1 MMGLEKSKGENAM
14 KKMKWI
20 WAAAGSIVVLAGIIW
35 ACFGEKIKTIYVS
48 LNSFK
53 DENLAHTFQHTPE
66 IQPTKKI
73 SRGENTFQF
82 LQEDNVTLTEEFDF
96 ENTRYPVGSF
106 LEDTKTTALLVI
118 KDDVVKYEKYFCGGN
133 DDTLFS
139 SNSMGKSFVSA
150 LMGIAVAEGYV
161 GSVED
166 PLGKYIPKFKNT
178 ELEDIPIKACLQM
191 ASGIDFN
198 EDTDMSGFSMR
209 TLMGSPAMKVIA
221 KYGMQ
226 EKPYTYRRYLSINT
240 EILGKVI
247 TNATGYS
254 LAEYMEEK
262 LWKKIGAA
270 HDAYWTL
277 SNGTELA
284 MGGLSVSLRDYA
296 RFARLYLNGG
306 IYNGE
311 QILSESWVRDS
322 VDVSAEYSKPG
333 ANHDAYNAIGYGY
346 QWWVPEGEE
355 GEFMAIGVYGQWIY
369 VNPVKQIIIV
379 KTSADPNF
387 MEKGYELKHVEF
399 FRAVA
404 DGIV

>member
-1 MMGLEKSKGENAM
+1 M
-14 KKMKWI
+14 KKKKLFCKVTVGV
-20 WAAAGSIVVLAGIIW
+20 AAVIGVVCL
-35 ACFGEKIKTIYVS
+35 CFGKKIKILYTS

-73 SRGENTFQF
+73 SKGTETFEF
-82 LQEDNVTLTEEFDF
+82 VKEDNAILADGFRF
-96 ENTRYPVGSF
+96 EDTFYSSEKFMN
-106 LEDTKTTALLVI
+106 DTKTSAMLVI
-118 KDDVVKYEKYFCGGN
+118 KDDVIKYEKYFFGGN
-133 DDTLFS
+133 EDTLFS

-150 LMGIAVAEGYV
+150 LMGIAVSEGYV
-161 GSVED
+161 ESVED
-166 PLGKYIPKFKNT
+166 PIGKYIPEFAGT
-178 ELEDIPIKACLQM
+178 EMENIPIKACLQM
-191 ASGIDFN
+191 ASGINFN

-209 TLMGSPAMKVIA
+209 TLMGKPAMKVIS

-226 EKPYTYRRYLSINT
+226 EEPYTYRRYLSINT
-240 EILGKVI
+240 EILGQVI
-247 TNATGYS
+247 KNATGRS

-262 LWKKIGAA
+262 LWKKIGTA

-296 RFARLYLNGG
+296 CFARLYLNEGSYEG
-306 IYNGE
+306 K
-311 QILSESWVRDS
+311 QILEKQWIQDS
-322 VDVSAEYSKPG
+322 MDISADYSKPG

-346 QWWVPEGEE
+346 QWWIPEGDK

-369 VNPVKQIIIV
+369 VNPANRVIIV
-379 KTSADPNF
+379 KLSADPNF

-404 DGIV
+404 QEI

>member
-1 MMGLEKSKGENAM
+1 MKGWIGYMKKVNLFWKVIVGVAAVIGVVFLCFL
-14 KKMKWI
+14 KKMKI
-20 WAAAGSIVVLAGIIW
+20 LY
-35 ACFGEKIKTIYVS
+35 TS

-73 SRGENTFQF
+73 SKGTETFEF
-82 LQEDNVTLTEEFDF
+82 VKEDNAILADGFRF
-96 ENTRYPVGSF
+96 EDTFYSSEKFMN
-106 LEDTKTTALLVI
+106 DTKTSAMLVI
-118 KDDVVKYEKYFCGGN
+118 KDDVIKYEKYFFGGN
-133 DDTLFS
+133 EDTLFS

-150 LMGIAVAEGYV
+150 LMGIAVSEGYV
-161 GSVED
+161 ESVED
-166 PLGKYIPKFKNT
+166 PIGKYIPEFAGT
-178 ELEDIPIKACLQM
+178 EMANIPIRACLQM
-191 ASGIDFN
+191 ASGINFN

-209 TLMGSPAMKVIA
+209 TLMGKPAMKVIS

-240 EILGKVI
+240 EILGQVI
-247 TNATGYS
+247 KNATGRS

-262 LWKKIGAA
+262 LWKKIGTA

-296 RFARLYLNGG
+296 RFARLYLNEGSYEG
-306 IYNGE
+306 K
-311 QILSESWVRDS
+311 QILEKQWIQDS
-322 VDVSAEYSKPG
+322 MDISAEYSKPG
-333 ANHDAYNAIGYGY
+333 SNYDAYNAIGYGY
-346 QWWVPEGEE
+346 QWWIPEGDK

-369 VNPVKQIIIV
+369 VNPTNRVIIV
-379 KTSADPNF
+379 KLSADPNF

-399 FRAVA
+399 FRA
-404 DGIV
+404 ITQES